1 MTTLT
6 RERRGQGKMNAAD
19 VENLRAG
26 LASLGHAT
34 AASLDGTL
42 GFLGADVELAD
53 SDVSSDKIR
62 MREKYLAE
70 RKAVS
75 VLLLQGPSRL
85 RARADGG
92 VPTCACCVGAAPSSG
107 CHRTSRTTGA
117 KWYLP
122 YFKRAFAQ
130 LSANPRSPAEKLSG
144 ARRTSCH
151 GWPSTT
157 KRATPTPGML
167 ESQGAQHISD
177 AHLSSSNVPE
187 TLPRFVLSERV

>member
-1 MTTLT
+1 MKDGGGPRATDSP
-6 RERRGQGKMNAAD
+6 RKRRGQGKMNAAD

-75 VLLLQGPSRL
+75 YAAAAGPFQ
-85 RARADGG
+85 
-92 VPTCACCVGAAPSSG
+92 AP
-107 CHRTSRTTGA
+107 C
-117 KWYLP
+117 P
-122 YFKRAFAQ
+122 
-130 LSANPRSPAEKLSG
+130 
-144 ARRTSCH
+144 C
-151 GWPSTT
+151 
-157 KRATPTPGML
+157 
-167 ESQGAQHISD
+167 
-177 AHLSSSNVPE
+177 
-187 TLPRFVLSERV
+187 

>member
-1 MTTLT
+1 MMMGLT
-6 RERRGQGKMNAAD
+6 RKRRGQGKMNAAD

-85 RARADGG
+85 CARADDG
-92 VPTCACCVGAAPSSG
+92 VPTCVLLTLPRPRGD
-107 CHRTSRTTGA
+107 HRTSRTTGA

-122 YFKRAFAQ
+122 CPTRAFA
-130 LSANPRSPAEKLSG
+130 
-144 ARRTSCH
+144 
-151 GWPSTT
+151 
-157 KRATPTPGML
+157 
-167 ESQGAQHISD
+167 
-177 AHLSSSNVPE
+177 
-187 TLPRFVLSERV
+187 

>member
-1 MTTLT
+1 
-6 RERRGQGKMNAAD
+6 MNAAD

-75 VLLLQGPSRL
+75 YAAAAGPFQ
-85 RARADGG
+85 
-92 VPTCACCVGAAPSSG
+92 AP
-107 CHRTSRTTGA
+107 C
-117 KWYLP
+117 P
-122 YFKRAFAQ
+122 
-130 LSANPRSPAEKLSG
+130 
-144 ARRTSCH
+144 C
-151 GWPSTT
+151 
-157 KRATPTPGML
+157 
-167 ESQGAQHISD
+167 
-177 AHLSSSNVPE
+177 
-187 TLPRFVLSERV
+187 